1 MYYYRLNST
10 RAGHTT
16 SVFCLMNFAVAKAL
30 CSKDK
35 VMGIYHFSC
44 CGPLK
49 TNQTSWKYL
58 LLHCVLESA
67 KQFLLYFKDVL

>member
-49 TNQTSWKYL
+49 DKPNVMEIFASSLCFGVSKAIPI
-58 LLHCVLESA
+58 V
-67 KQFLLYFKDVL
+67 F